1 LRPARP
7 SSLSRNSLVALST
20 RTMQMAE
27 CASDLVDRAAWHLRS
42 LPHTVTHKAKERAV
56 ELAKTDVLDARDLLD
71 RLESALA
78 QL

>member
-1 LRPARP
+1 M
-7 SSLSRNSLVALST
+7 ALST